1 MITLRFECLL
11 NDHLIFGQL
20 PVHQISILVSV
31 DILKPIADLDGLHG
45 QHFQYQVII
54 ILLVLLIVFGS
65 LLFWYYPQ

>member
-1 MITLRFECLL
+1 MITLHFECLL

-65 LLFWYYPQ
+65 LLF